1 MKEKLKEIES
11 KMEKSINSLM
21 NEFATVRAGRA
32 NPAVLDSVKVEY
44 YGAPTPITQLAS
56 VSVPEAHMIVIQPWD
71 MNALKDI
78 EKAINMSD
86 LGINPNNDGKVI
98 RLNFPPLTEER
109 RKELVKDIKKMA
121 ESGKVAIRN
130 IRRDG
135 MDIFKAMKKN
145 NEITEDDVK
154 AAEKDVQDLTDKYVK
169 KVDTLLDAKEK
180 ELMAI

>member
-11 KMEKSINSLM
+11 KMEKSINSLV
-21 NEFATVRAGRA
+21 NDFAAVRAGRA

-121 ESGKVAIRN
+121 EAGKVAIRN

-135 MDIFKAMKKN
+135 MDIFKTMKKN

-154 AAEKDVQDLTDKYVK
+154 SAEKDVQDLTDKYVK
-169 KVDTLLDAKEK
+169 KVDVLLDAKEK

>member
-1 MKEKLKEIES
+1 
-11 KMEKSINSLM
+11 
-21 NEFATVRAGRA
+21 
-32 NPAVLDSVKVEY
+32 
-44 YGAPTPITQLAS
+44 
-56 VSVPEAHMIVIQPWD
+56 MIVIQPWD
-71 MNALKDI
+71 MNVLKDI

-121 ESGKVAIRN
+121 ENGKVAVRN

-135 MDIFKAMKKN
+135 MDIFKTMKKN
-145 NEITEDDVK
+145 NEITEDDIK

-169 KVDTLLDAKEK
+169 KVDALLDAKEK

>member
-1 MKEKLKEIES
+1 MKEKLKEIEA
-11 KMEKSINSLM
+11 KMEKSINSLV

-44 YGAPTPITQLAS
+44 YGTPTPITQMAS

-71 MNALKDI
+71 MNVLKDI

-121 ESGKVAIRN
+121 ESGKVAVRN

-135 MDIFKAMKKN
+135 MDIFKTMKKN

-169 KVDTLLDAKEK
+169 KVDALLDAKEK

>member
-1 MKEKLKEIES
+1 MKEKLKEIEA
-11 KMEKSINSLM
+11 KMEKSINSLV
-21 NEFATVRAGRA
+21 NEFATIRAGRA

-44 YGAPTPITQLAS
+44 YGTPTPITQMAS

-71 MNALKDI
+71 MNVLKDI

-121 ESGKVAIRN
+121 ETGKVAVRN

-135 MDIFKAMKKN
+135 MDIFKTMKKN
-145 NEITEDDVK
+145 NEITEDDIK

-169 KVDTLLDAKEK
+169 KVDALLDAKEK

>member
-1 MKEKLKEIES
+1 MKEKLKEIEA
-11 KMEKSINSLM
+11 KMEKSINSLV

-32 NPAVLDSVKVEY
+32 NPAILDSVKVEY
-44 YGAPTPITQLAS
+44 YGTPTPITQMAS

-145 NEITEDDVK
+145 NEITEDDIK
-154 AAEKDVQDLTDKYVK
+154 SAEKDVQDLTDKYVK

>member
-1 MKEKLKEIES
+1 MKEKLKEIEA
-11 KMEKSINSLM
+11 KMEKSINSLV

-32 NPAVLDSVKVEY
+32 NPAILDSVKVEY
-44 YGAPTPITQLAS
+44 YGTPTPITQMAS

-154 AAEKDVQDLTDKYVK
+154 SAEKDVQDLTDKYVK
-169 KVDTLLDAKEK
+169 KVDVLLDAKEK

>member
-1 MKEKLKEIES
+1 
-11 KMEKSINSLM
+11 MEKSINSLV

-44 YGAPTPITQLAS
+44 YGTPTPITQMAS

-71 MNALKDI
+71 MNVLKDI

-121 ESGKVAIRN
+121 ETGKVAVRN

-135 MDIFKAMKKN
+135 MDIFKTMKKN
-145 NEITEDDVK
+145 NEITEDDIK

-169 KVDTLLDAKEK
+169 KVDALLDAKEK